1 MRARGRVRARGRAR
15 EGGRVKEG
23 GGLALKMLR
32 MCSMKSEGKGR
43 PISVGNIRSSSS
55 KFCTCAA
62 RRGAVRCG
70 QWCGQWCVRVQCSG
84 RWCGG
89 HPCQ

>member
-1 MRARGRVRARGRAR
+1 M
-15 EGGRVKEG
+15 KEG

-62 RRGAVRCG
+62 RRGAGSGVGSGAGSGVCGALRRYVRCS
-70 QWCGQWCVRVQCSG
+70 VAL
-84 RWCGG
+84 GG
-89 HPCQ
+89 VAGTHVSR